1 MSRDPQ
7 NPEQEDDG
15 EAAEN
20 AYELDL
26 DAGLLDAE
34 AAIRDAMAAVDA
46 RRGGED
52 PDDSDDADDGDETE
66 TLVRRLQQEV
76 EDLRDRSVRT
86 LADFENYRRRVE
98 RERDDQRRY
107 AASDALGQFIEVM
120 DNFER
125 ALASAATGED
135 LRRGVGMIHRQM
147 EDLLIRLGAVVVPT
161 VGSRFDPTWH
171 EAVSRQEDPNVEAP
185 TVVEE
190 YQRGYRL
197 HDRLLRPARVRVA
210 VPREPVQ
217 SEAGT
222 NGGAAGR
229 S

>member
-7 NPEQEDDG
+7 NPEQDDDDVV
-15 EAAEN
+15 ESS
-20 AYELDL
+20 YELDL
-26 DAGLLDAE
+26 DAGSLDAE

-46 RRGGED
+46 RRGGES
-52 PDDSDDADDGDETE
+52 DDSEGSRGDDETD
-66 TLVRRLQQEV
+66 TLVSRLQQEV
-76 EDLRDRSVRT
+76 EDLRDRSIRT

-98 RERDDQRRY
+98 RERDDHRRY
-107 AASDALGQFIEVM
+107 AAADALGQFIEVM

-125 ALASAATGED
+125 ALASAATGEE
-135 LRRGVGMIHRQM
+135 LKRGVSMIHRQM
-147 EDLLIRLGAVVVPT
+147 EDLLVRLGAVAVPT
-161 VGSRFDPTWH
+161 VGARFDPTWH
-171 EAVSRQEDPNVEAP
+171 EAVSRQEDSSVEAP

-217 SEAGT
+217 SETEAS
-222 NGGAAGR
+222 GGAAGR